1 MIPGDRADRPSAPS
15 AVRALFESLLDLAPA
30 QREARLTAIAA
41 DDPDLA
47 RAARE
52 LLAAD
57 ADLPE
62 DAFVAAGLPTGALPD
77 SAAEVP
83 PPSRVGPYRVLR
95 RLGEGGMGEVFLA
108 RRDDGQFEQE
118 VALKLLR
125 PGLGTA
131 ELVSRFL
138 RERQI
143 LARLEHPHIARL
155 IDGGLAEDGRPYFA
169 MEVVEGEPLTAW
181 CARRESPIEERLRL
195 LLTVCD
201 AVEYAHRNLVVHRD
215 LKPSNVLVTAE
226 GNVKLLD
233 FGVAKVLESEDEG
246 SLTRTELRAMTPA
259 YAAPEQVLG
268 GAVSTATDVYS
279 LGVLLFELLTGG
291 CLTPRRGRT
300 AAELAGEVTR
310 ETAERPSSRV
320 MSGSTATELVRRRQA
335 RRLRGDLDTIALT
348 ALRREPERRYPSA
361 AALAADLRAFLAGRP
376 VTARPDTLGYRATKF
391 VRRHRFGVGAALLL
405 AVAIAAGI
413 SGTLYQSRVATLNA
427 RRAQRIDE
435 LLLDMFRSADPTQS
449 AGATITARQILDQ
462 GAAKVAAELADD
474 PEIRAPMLDSLATVQ
489 LSLGLLPEAE
499 TAARQAVAARRSLG
513 GDDVATAGSL
523 AILGDAL
530 TRRDRHAEAGETLEE
545 ALRIARARAGED
557 AVETAR
563 VELLSATLHNLQG
576 DFPGAEKLA
585 RAALAVDERH
595 LGRDHADT
603 VGAVEKLAEILSG
616 EGRYAEAEGYAR
628 RALAAREA
636 AGGSGAYA
644 ASTAHL
650 LLGNLLNKEKRFAD
664 AERELRRA
672 VELRRATLGPDHPA
686 VLAATIPLAAAL
698 GDSGDVDEA
707 RRLDEHVLEVRRRT
721 QDRSGIA
728 EVLDDLGTFDCEFGD
743 FPSAERRFAE
753 ARAIWSEVLGPDN
766 PDTLMVQINQV
777 YVLNHLGRAEEAVA
791 LGRSTLAVQRRIFGP
806 GNPELV
812 PPLNLV
818 ADALLQRG
826 KIDDAMALHREAL
839 AISSKLDPDGLE
851 AGWGHT
857 VLGFDLLKKFDAGD
871 RSALPLAE
879 AEAKSA
885 LAAFRRARGEEPPT
899 LVDVLLLS
907 GRVALARGDAQSAR
921 GPLEEALDLRR
932 RQAGDDDVKT
942 AQVELFLGQA
952 LQRLGEKAAARRWLD
967 ASYATLRTQRGESD
981 PWTQRA
987 KAARSAK

>member
-1 MIPGDRADRPSAPS
+1 VTSGERADRPAASSARS
-15 AVRALFESLLDLAPA
+15 LFESLVELGPA
-30 QREARLTAIAA
+30 EREARLSAVTAE
-41 DDPDLA
+41 DPELA
-47 RAARE
+47 RTVRA

-57 ADLPE
+57 AELPE
-62 DAFVAAGLPTGALPD
+62 DAFVAAGLPTGALPE
-77 SAAEVP
+77 AVAEVP
-83 PPSRVGPYRVLR
+83 PPSRVGPYLVLR
-95 RLGEGGMGEVFLA
+95 RLGAGGMGEVFLA

-131 ELVSRFL
+131 QLVARFL

-169 MEVVEGEPLTAW
+169 MEVVQGETLTEW
-181 CARRESPIEERLRL
+181 CARRGSPIEERIGL
-195 LLTVCD
+195 LLTVCE

-215 LKPSNVLVTAE
+215 LKPSNVLVTAD
-226 GNVKLLD
+226 GIVKLLD
-233 FGVAKVLESEDEG
+233 FGVAKVLESEEEG
-246 SLTRTELRAMTPA
+246 QATRTELRAMTPA

-291 CLTPRRGRT
+291 LPHPRRGRT

-310 ETAERPSSRV
+310 ETVERPSSRV
-320 MSGSTATELVRRRQA
+320 AAGRTATDFERRRLA

-361 AALAADLRAFLAGRP
+361 ASLATDLRAFLAGRP

-391 VRRHRFGVGAALLL
+391 VRRHRFGVGAAALLAL
-405 AVAIAAGI
+405 AVAAGVA
-413 SGTLYQSRVATLNA
+413 GTLHQSRVATLNA

-474 PEIRAPMLDSLATVQ
+474 PELRAPMLDSLATVQ

-499 TAARQAVAARRSLG
+499 TAARQAVAARRSLA

-523 AILGDAL
+523 ALLGDAL
-530 TRRDRHAEAGETLEE
+530 TRRDRLSEAEKVLGEAYLMV
-545 ALRIARARAGED
+545 RSRAGDD

-563 VELLSATLHNLQG
+563 VGLLFASLRNLQG
-576 DFPGAEKLA
+576 DFAGAEKLA
-585 RAALAVDERH
+585 RAALEVDERR
-595 LGRDHADT
+595 LGRDHPET
-603 VGAVEKLAEILSG
+603 VGAVEKLGEVLSG
-616 EGRYAEAEGYAR
+616 AGRYVEAESYAR

-636 AGGSGAYA
+636 VGGAGAYA
-644 ASTAHL
+644 TSTAHL
-650 LLGNLLNKEKRFAD
+650 LLGGVLNKEKRFGD
-664 AERELRRA
+664 AVRELRLA
-672 VELRRATLGPDHPA
+672 VDLRRTTLGPDHPA

-698 GDSGDVDEA
+698 GDSGDVAEA
-707 RRLDEHVLEVRRRT
+707 RRLDEHVLEVRRRVG
-721 QDRSGIA
+721 DRGGIA
-728 EVLDDLGTFDCEFGD
+728 EVLNDLAAFDCEFGD

-753 ARAIWSEVLGPDN
+753 ALSIWTEVLGPEN
-766 PDTLMVQINQV
+766 PNTLMVQINQV
-777 YVLNHLGRAEEAVA
+777 YVLNHLGRAAEAEE
-791 LGRSTLAVQRRIFGP
+791 LGQRTLSVQRRIFGA

-826 KIDDAMALHREAL
+826 KIDEALALHREAL
-839 AISSKLDPDGLE
+839 GISSRLDPDGLE

-857 VLGFDLLKKFDAGD
+857 VVGLDLMKKFDAGD
-871 RSALPLAE
+871 AASLAPASDE
-879 AEAKSA
+879 ARLA

-907 GRVALARGDAQSAR
+907 GRVELAQGNATDAR
-921 GPLEEALDLRR
+921 KLLGEALDLRQ
-932 RQAGDDDVKT
+932 RQAGPQDLKA
-942 AQVELFLGQA
+942 AQVELFLGLA
-952 LQRLGEKAAARRWLD
+952 LRGAGEETEARRRLE
-967 ASYATLRTQRGESD
+967 ASYATLRAQVGEAN
-981 PWTQRA
+981 PWTRRA
-987 KAARSAK
+987 KAALHAG